1 VNDQAWAIPADQ
13 QVTYALN
20 AKTQADGWRESAE
33 EHKADA
39 VEARG
44 DADAALET
52 YPTPPAPDAATHAY
66 GEGSAG
72 VCQGDSLV
80 SGGDDAYAEGEAEL
94 ADARGL
100 ERPGSYEACF
110 RAAAAR
116 PGLLPGGGGRVR
128 PGRRRLPGRG
138 RAVPHLRLG
147 PRRGRGGLTC
157 RSTSPAASVR
167 SAGTSGANS
176 RRGNRSGKLAR
187 LRST

>member
-1 VNDQAWAIPADQ
+1 VNDQNWSLPADQ

-66 GEGSAG
+66 GEGAAG
-72 VCQGDSLV
+72 LCQGDALV
-80 SGGDDAYAEGEAEL
+80 EGGDDARAEGEAEL

-110 RAAAAR
+110 QVAARARGYFLAAAAEYAQADVAYQGAAGQFR
-116 PGLLPGGGGRVR
+116 TCVSVLGGGGVD
-128 PGRRRLPGRG
+128 
-138 RAVPHLRLG
+138 
-147 PRRGRGGLTC
+147 
-157 RSTSPAASVR
+157 
-167 SAGTSGANS
+167 
-176 RRGNRSGKLAR
+176 
-187 LRST
+187 